1 MWGVLR
7 QVASRTAT
15 ASVPRQSAMRMFSAA
30 PQSAFTPARH
40 GTTILCVKKDDKVV
54 LIGDGQITQ
63 GSITVK
69 PNAKKIRRFKSGAND
84 VVLGFAG
91 STADCLS
98 LVDRLEGKLDEYP
111 GQLQRACVELA
122 KQWRTDRYLRHLE
135 AVLIVCDQDACLEVT
150 GNGDVLEPND
160 GIIAVGSD
168 AKQASKFQIKSK
180 T

>member
-1 MWGVLR
+1 MWGALR
-7 QVASRTAT
+7 SVVSRTAT
-15 ASVPRQSAMRMFSAA
+15 ASVPRQTGMRMFSSA
-30 PQSAFTPARH
+30 PQSMFTPARH

-69 PNAKKIRRFKSGAND
+69 PNAKKIRRFKSGTSD

-122 KQWRTDRYLRHLE
+122 KTWRTDRL
-135 AVLIVCDQDACLEVT
+135 
-150 GNGDVLEPND
+150 
-160 GIIAVGSD
+160 
-168 AKQASKFQIKSK
+168 AKLFFSTIFLFLGRNLMQNHYFCMKFCRKLYF
-180 T
+180 